1 MNSMFSNTSFNKNI
15 GQWNTANVTDMY
27 QMFKDSPFNQD
38 IGDWNTGSVE
48 QMGLMFSG
56 ATNFNQDLSSWNVSS
71 VLNMNEM
78 LENTSLSSDNY
89 DSLLIGWASQNL
101 QQDVVLGVEPTKY
114 CSGATARNTL
124 VNTYGW
130 TITDG
135 GYDTTCRTAITDAN
149 FQDAI
154 NTCLTT
160 NPADGLCASSEY
172 GSMPTWDVSQV
183 TNMNTAFNDKVA
195 FNADI
200 SSWDVSNVTTMNG
213 MFNNLLSIKILVIGT
228 LSNVTDIDLCFQ
240 THHLTKI
247 SVIGIRVVLPI
258 CKIYLVIIVFSIKIL
273 VVGIRVM

>member
-1 MNSMFSNTSFNKNI
+1 
-15 GQWNTANVTDMY
+15 
-27 QMFKDSPFNQD
+27 
-38 IGDWNTGSVE
+38 
-48 QMGLMFSG
+48 
-56 ATNFNQDLSSWNVSS
+56 
-71 VLNMNEM
+71 MNEM

-89 DSLLIGWASQNL
+89 DSILIGWASQNL
-101 QQDVVLGVEPTKY
+101 QQDVPLGAGSTMY

-183 TNMNTAFNDKVA
+183 TNMAYAFYDKA
-195 FNADI
+195 DFNADI
-200 SSWDVSNVTTMNG
+200 SSWDVSNVTTMEE
-213 MFNNLLSIKILVIGT
+213 MFEELPHLIKI
-228 LSNVTDIDLCFQ
+228 
-240 THHLTKI
+240 
-247 SVIGIRVVLPI
+247 
-258 CKIYLVIIVFSIKIL
+258 
-273 VVGIRVM
+273 